1 MFSIPNMK
9 SLKWLLHPLSIFILS
24 IIALGASLFLY
35 IYWYMEASV
44 GLRAVVEK
52 FNLDSG
58 QVLAP
63 ETWMV
68 IMVLSILVATI
79 LMGIFIIFVYS
90 QKTLQLYRL
99 QNNFINSFTH
109 ELKTP
114 VTSLKLFLQTFTR
127 HQLPRDDQLK
137 YIQYMIADVGRLSEN
152 IDRILNMARLESKSY
167 EIDFI
172 TVDLPKTIE
181 EFIHNNGH
189 HFQTSLIRVH
199 PPSEPVPAC
208 RIEPSLFEMLLM
220 NLLTNAIKYNDSGK
234 PQIDI
239 RFEKADRDVRIR
251 FEDNGVGF
259 DKKERRKIF
268 KKFYQI
274 GRTDDMSAKGSGL
287 GLYLV
292 QTIATIHSWKVAAQS
307 PGIGNGSVFTLIV
320 PEKS

>member
-1 MFSIPNMK
+1 MK
-9 SLKWLLHPLSIFILS
+9 SFTWLLHPLLIFIFS
-24 IIALGASLFLY
+24 IVALGVSLFLY

-68 IMVLSILVATI
+68 IMVLSFLVGTI
-79 LMGIFIIFVYS
+79 LLGIFIIFVYG

-114 VTSLKLFLQTFTR
+114 VTSLNLFLQTFTK

-137 YIQYMIADVGRLSEN
+137 YIRYMIADVNRLSEN
-152 IDRILNMARLESKSY
+152 IDGILNLARIESKSY
-167 EIDFI
+167 EVKFVIA
-172 TVDLPKTIE
+172 DLPKTIE
-181 EFIHNNGH
+181 EFVGNNRH
-189 HFQTSLIRVH
+189 HFRNSRIRVH
-199 PPSEPVPAC
+199 PPLAPLPAC
-208 RIEPSLFEMLLM
+208 RIEPSLFDMLLM
-220 NLLTNAIKYNDSGK
+220 NLTTNAVKYNESEI
-234 PQIDI
+234 PWIDI
-239 RFEKADRDVRIR
+239 RFEKADRR
-251 FEDNGVGF
+251 FRVHFKDNGVGF
-259 DKKERRKIF
+259 EKKERRKIF

-274 GRTDDMSAKGSGL
+274 GRANDMSAKGSGL

-292 QTIATIHSWKVAAQS
+292 QTIAGIHNWKVTARS
-307 PGIGNGSVFTLIV
+307 PGIGQGSVFTLVI
-320 PEKS
+320 PEES